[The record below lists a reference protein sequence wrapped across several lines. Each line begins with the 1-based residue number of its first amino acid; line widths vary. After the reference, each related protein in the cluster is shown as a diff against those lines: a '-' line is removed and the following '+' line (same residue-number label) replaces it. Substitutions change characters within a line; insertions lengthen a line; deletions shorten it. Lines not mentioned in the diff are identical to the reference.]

1 MNFIKNLFLYIFS
14 CLVLL
19 TAGIYL
25 CFLFVLP
32 PVFNSNVTG
41 LGNFLCR
48 QTGIK
53 MSFEGVKLKTTP
65 LLHVKLD
72 VLELSAADTGEI
84 KDLYADINLLD
95 FSKSIIQ
102 ADLIKI
108 NIDKIFELTSRN
120 KDKKTLKP
128 FNFRKLPEI
137 SAGSLVVEFNKNTL
151 IATNVNINAEKASFN
166 AEIKTPF
173 LDDTLIIS
181 DKGHINFDGESAY
194 AKDLEVKYGTSA
206 IYLNGKLTDNRKN
219 IDLHITG
226 ENLPVRDIEN
236 TLLFYQ
242 KSQDPA
248 KKFIENF
255 KDYKGSIDIDLNLK
269 HDGIYGK
276 CTASK
281 LSARAVWFEIPLY
294 FEKVVFNF
302 DKDKITSKAQGLV
315 GGQKAVH
322 TLNINHLGGEDKEVT
337 GNLSTVLGENFK
349 YVPELRIL
357 HSVNAE
363 ITYNIKRKKIT
374 VDYNLEIP
382 EQSDILYKNAYLGLR
397 DSKRRFSAQTLKDN
411 NDLKLTKYDYSII
424 NNGTIKNIITGNG
437 LFKKI
442 NGKFNPQF
450 ITCKTNGFAPA
461 SVTGSFGRYVHGGEF
476 NGNLKYNF
484 ISKEISGNFELIN
497 TRFKDYFV
505 KSAKILADK
514 KINIKAEGTYLK
526 EKFFCDLSA
535 RNKLTDEIYVYNLS
549 LFLDKYI
556 VKKRHSR
563 KHKSM
568 NLQKLKELDI
578 SSKVKESEVTIEN
591 WKINVNTIKK
601 DRLVLNDI
609 ELIGSLKND
618 VFTFTM
624 SKLWFAKGTLFGNGK
639 YDFRNDSSSLD
650 VTAEGINSNT
660 AADVLFNLP
669 GEVEGIA
676 NASLHIETKRKLDDI
691 QAKGDFSIENGFLP
705 KLGSTE
711 FMIKNNKKIK
721 AADLI
726 NVDFTKKKAFESDIK
741 GSFYMDNSL
750 LKDIRLTSRQKY
762 LSLFI
767 TGEYEI
773 HRQHAKMRLF
783 GKYNKE
789 APKGVK
795 ILFIPLNLILKV
807 VFRPEN
813 TMDLY
818 RNELKQIPPIETE
831 KANEKYFRVK
841 LEGNLNKDNVD
852 VEIKGIH
859 E

>member
-72 VLELSAADTGEI
+72 VPELSAAGTGEI

-102 ADLIKI
+102 ADLITINVDQISVLTRKI
-108 NIDKIFELTSRN
+108 
-120 KDKKTLKP
+120 KDKKTQKP
-128 FNFRKLPEI
+128 FDFRKLPEI
-137 SAGSLVVEFNKNTL
+137 SAGRLVVEFNKNTL
-151 IATNVNINAEKASFN
+151 TAENVNINAEKASFN

-194 AKDLEVKYGTSA
+194 AKDLEVKYGTSS

-226 ENLPVRDIEN
+226 ENLPVRDIEK

-255 KDYKGSIDIDLNLK
+255 KDYKGNIDVDLNLK
-269 HDGIYGK
+269 RDGIYGK

-281 LSARAVWFEIPLY
+281 LSARAVWFDIPLY
-294 FEKVVFNF
+294 FEKVIFNF

-322 TLNINHLGGEDKEVT
+322 TLNITHLGSEDKEVT
-337 GNLSTVLGENFK
+337 GNLFTLLGENFK

-397 DSKRRFSAQTLKDN
+397 NSKRRFSAQTLKDN

-424 NNGTIKNIITGNG
+424 NDGTIKNIITGNG

-450 ITCKTNGFAPA
+450 ITCKTNGYAPA
-461 SVTGSFGRYVHGGEF
+461 SVTGSFGRYVQGGEF
-476 NGNLKYNF
+476 KGDLKYDF
-484 ISKEISGNFELIN
+484 IERKIFGNFEVIN
-497 TRFKDYFV
+497 TRFRDYFV

-514 KINIKAEGTYLK
+514 TILIKAEGTYLK
-526 EKFFCDLSA
+526 QKFTCNLNA
-535 RNKLTDEIYVYNLS
+535 ENILQDEIYVYNLN

-556 VKKRHSR
+556 VKK
-563 KHKSM
+563 HKQKAKPA
-568 NLQKLKELDI
+568 NFEKLKEIDI
-578 SSKVKESEVTIEN
+578 SSKVMDADVTIEN
-591 WKINVNTIKK
+591 WKINVNKIRK
-601 DRLVLNDI
+601 DRLVLNDL
-609 ELIGSLKND
+609 ELVGSLKND
-618 VFTFTM
+618 VFTF
-624 SKLWFAKGTLFGNGK
+624 SLSELAFAQGTLLGKGK
-639 YDFRNDSSSLD
+639 YDFRNDSSCIDIS
-650 VTAEGINSNT
+650 ANGIDSNT
-660 AADVLFNLP
+660 AADILFNLP
-669 GEVEGIA
+669 GEVEGTA
-676 NASLHIETKRKLDDI
+676 NATLHIDTKRKLDDI
-691 QAKGDFSIENGFLP
+691 KAKGKFSIDNGFLP

-721 AADLI
+721 VADLVNI
-726 NVDFTKKKAFESDIK
+726 DFSKKKALESDIK
-741 GSFYMDNSL
+741 GSFVMDNTL
-750 LKDIRLTSRQKY
+750 LKDIKLTSRQKY
-762 LSLFI
+762 LSMLI
-767 TGEYEI
+767 TGEYEMK
-773 HRQHAKMRLF
+773 RQHAMMHLF

-795 ILFIPLNLILKV
+795 IFFVPLNFILKV

-813 TMDLY
+813 SMNIY

-841 LEGNLNKDNVD
+841 LEGNLNKENVD

>member
-72 VLELSAADTGEI
+72 VPELSAAGTGEI
-84 KDLYADINLLD
+84 MDLYADINLLD

-102 ADLIKI
+102 ADLITINVDQISVLTRKI
-108 NIDKIFELTSRN
+108 
-120 KDKKTLKP
+120 KDKKTQKP
-128 FNFRKLPEI
+128 FDFRKLPEI
-137 SAGSLVVEFNKNTL
+137 SAGRLVVEFNKNTL
-151 IATNVNINAEKASFN
+151 TAENVNINAEKASFN

-194 AKDLEVKYGTSA
+194 AKDLEVKYGTSS

-226 ENLPVRDIEN
+226 ENLPVRDIEK

-255 KDYKGSIDIDLNLK
+255 KDYKGNIDVDLNLK
-269 HDGIYGK
+269 RDGIYGK

-281 LSARAVWFEIPLY
+281 LSARAVWFDIPLY
-294 FEKVVFNF
+294 FEKVIFNF

-322 TLNINHLGGEDKEVT
+322 TLNITHLGSEDKEVT
-337 GNLSTVLGENFK
+337 GNLFTLLGENFK

-397 DSKRRFSAQTLKDN
+397 NSKRRFSAQTLKDN
-411 NDLKLTKYDYSII
+411 NDLKLTNYDYSII
-424 NNGTIKNIITGNG
+424 NDGTIKNIITGNG

-450 ITCKTNGFAPA
+450 ITCKTNGYAPA
-461 SVTGSFGRYVHGGEF
+461 SVTGSFGRYVQGGEF
-476 NGNLKYNF
+476 KGDLKYDF
-484 ISKEISGNFELIN
+484 IERKIFGNFEVIN
-497 TRFKDYFV
+497 TRFRDYFV

-514 KINIKAEGTYLK
+514 TILIKAEGTYLK
-526 EKFFCDLSA
+526 QKFTCNLNA
-535 RNKLTDEIYVYNLS
+535 ENILQDEIYVYNLN

-556 VKKRHSR
+556 VKK
-563 KHKSM
+563 HKQKAKPA
-568 NLQKLKELDI
+568 NFEKLKEIDI
-578 SSKVKESEVTIEN
+578 SSKVMDADVTIEN
-591 WKINVNTIKK
+591 WKINVNKIRK
-601 DRLVLNDI
+601 DRLVLNDL
-609 ELIGSLKND
+609 ELVGSLKND
-618 VFTFTM
+618 VFTF
-624 SKLWFAKGTLFGNGK
+624 SLSELAFAQGTLLGKGK
-639 YDFRNDSSSLD
+639 YDFRNDSSCIDIS
-650 VTAEGINSNT
+650 ANGIDSNT
-660 AADVLFNLP
+660 AADILFNLP
-669 GEVEGIA
+669 GEVEGTA
-676 NASLHIETKRKLDDI
+676 NATLHIDTKRKLDDI
-691 QAKGDFSIENGFLP
+691 KAKGKFSIDNGFLP

-721 AADLI
+721 VADLVNI
-726 NVDFTKKKAFESDIK
+726 DFSKKKALESDIK
-741 GSFYMDNSL
+741 GSFVMDNTL
-750 LKDIRLTSRQKY
+750 LKDIKLTSRQKY
-762 LSLFI
+762 LSMLI
-767 TGEYEI
+767 TGEYEMK
-773 HRQHAKMRLF
+773 RQHAMMHLF

-795 ILFIPLNLILKV
+795 IFFVPLNFILKV

-813 TMDLY
+813 SMNIY

-841 LEGNLNKDNVD
+841 LEGNLNKENVD

>member
-1 MNFIKNLFLYIFS
+1 MKFIKNLFIYIFS

-19 TAGIYL
+19 TTGIYL
-25 CFLFVLP
+25 CFLFLLP

-53 MSFEGVKLKTTP
+53 MSFEAVKLKTTP

-72 VLELSAADTGEI
+72 VPGLSAADTGEI

-108 NIDKIFELTSRN
+108 NVDKIFELTSRN

-137 SAGSLVVEFNKNTL
+137 SAGSFVVEFNKNTL
-151 IATNVNINAEKASFN
+151 TAENVNINAEKASFN

-194 AKDLEVKYGTSA
+194 AKDLEVKYGTSS

-226 ENLPVRDIEN
+226 ENLPVRDIEK

-255 KDYKGSIDIDLNLK
+255 KDYKGNIDVDLNLK
-269 HDGIYGK
+269 RDGIYGK

-281 LSARAVWFEIPLY
+281 LSARAVWFDIPLY
-294 FEKVVFNF
+294 FEKVIFNF

-322 TLNINHLGGEDKEVT
+322 TLNITHLGSEDKEVT
-337 GNLSTVLGENFK
+337 GNLFTLLGENFK

-397 DSKRRFSAQTLKDN
+397 NSKRRFSAQTLKDN
-411 NDLKLTKYDYSII
+411 NDLKLTNYDYSII
-424 NNGTIKNIITGNG
+424 NDGTIKNIITGNG

-450 ITCKTNGFAPA
+450 ITCKTNGYAPA
-461 SVTGSFGRYVHGGEF
+461 SVTGSFGRYVQGGEF
-476 NGNLKYNF
+476 KGDLKYDF
-484 ISKEISGNFELIN
+484 IERKIFGNFEVIN
-497 TRFKDYFV
+497 TRFRDYFV

-514 KINIKAEGTYLK
+514 TILIKAEGTYLK
-526 EKFFCDLSA
+526 QKFTCNLNA
-535 RNKLTDEIYVYNLS
+535 ENILQDEIYVYNLN

-556 VKKRHSR
+556 VKK
-563 KHKSM
+563 HKQKAKPA
-568 NLQKLKELDI
+568 NFEKLKEIDI
-578 SSKVKESEVTIEN
+578 SSKVMDADVTIEN
-591 WKINVNTIKK
+591 WKINVNKIRK
-601 DRLVLNDI
+601 DRLVLNDL
-609 ELIGSLKND
+609 ELVGSLKND
-618 VFTFTM
+618 VFTF
-624 SKLWFAKGTLFGNGK
+624 SLSELAFAQGTLLGKGK
-639 YDFRNDSSSLD
+639 YDFRNDSSCIDIS
-650 VTAEGINSNT
+650 ANGIDSNT
-660 AADVLFNLP
+660 AADILFNLP
-669 GEVEGIA
+669 GEVEGTA
-676 NASLHIETKRKLDDI
+676 NATLHIDTKRKLDDI
-691 QAKGDFSIENGFLP
+691 KAKGKFSIDNGFLP

-721 AADLI
+721 VADLVNI
-726 NVDFTKKKAFESDIK
+726 DFSKKKALESDIK
-741 GSFYMDNSL
+741 GSFVMDNTL
-750 LKDIRLTSRQKY
+750 LKDIKLTSRQKY
-762 LSLFI
+762 LSMLI
-767 TGEYEI
+767 TGEYEMK
-773 HRQHAKMRLF
+773 RQHAMMHLF

-795 ILFIPLNLILKV
+795 IFFVPLNFILKV

-813 TMDLY
+813 SMNIY

-841 LEGNLNKDNVD
+841 LEGNLNKENVD

>member
-1 MNFIKNLFLYIFS
+1 MKFIKNLFLYIFS
-14 CLVLL
+14 FLGLIAAV
-19 TAGIYL
+19 AYF
-25 CFLFVLP
+25 CFLFLLP
-32 PVFNSNVTG
+32 PVFNSNVSS
-41 LGNFLCR
+41 LESFLCR

-53 MSFEGVKLKTTP
+53 ISSDRVKLKTTP
-65 LLHVKLD
+65 LLHVKLY
-72 VLELSAADTGEI
+72 LPELSAAGTGEI

-102 ADLIKI
+102 ADLITI
-108 NIDKIFELTSRN
+108 NVDKISEFTG
-120 KDKKTLKP
+120 KKKSNTESKP
-128 FNFRKLPEI
+128 FDFRKLPGI
-137 SAGSLVVEFNKNTL
+137 SAGKFIVEFNKNKLT
-151 IATNVNINAEKASFN
+151 AENVSINAEKASFN

-181 DKGHINFDGESAY
+181 DKGSLYFDGENVFAEN
-194 AKDLEVKYGTSA
+194 LEVKYGTSSL
-206 IYLNGKLTDNRKN
+206 YLNGKLTDNRKN

-226 ENLPVRDIEN
+226 ENLPVRDIEK

-242 KSQDPA
+242 KSQDPT

-255 KDYKGSIDIDLNLK
+255 KDYKGNIDVDLNLK
-269 HDGIYGK
+269 RDGIYGK

-281 LSARAVWFEIPLY
+281 LSARAVWFDIPLY
-294 FEKVVFNF
+294 FEKVIFNF

-322 TLNINHLGGEDKEVT
+322 TLNITHLGSEDKEVT
-337 GNLSTVLGENFK
+337 GNLFTLLGENFK

-382 EQSDILYKNAYLGLR
+382 EQSDILYKSAYLGLR

-411 NDLKLTKYDYSII
+411 NDLKLTRYDYSII
-424 NNGTIKNIITGNG
+424 NDGTIKNIITGNG
-437 LFKKI
+437 LFKKM

-450 ITCKTNGFAPA
+450 ITCKTNGYAPA

-535 RNKLTDEIYVYNLS
+535 KNKLTDEIYVYNLS

-556 VKKRHSR
+556 VKKRHGG

-591 WKINVNTIKK
+591 WKIKVNTIKK

-624 SKLWFAKGTLFGNGK
+624 SRLEFAKGKLFGTGK

-676 NASLHIETKRKLDDI
+676 NANLHIDTKRKLDDI
-691 QAKGDFSIENGFLP
+691 QAKGEFSIDNGFLP

-721 AADLI
+721 VADLI

-741 GSFYMDNSL
+741 GSFYMDNST
-750 LKDIRLTSRQKY
+750 LKDIHLTSRQKY

-773 HRQHAKMRLF
+773 RRQHAKMRLF

-795 ILFIPLNLILKV
+795 ILFVPLNLILKV

-813 TMDLY
+813 SMNIY
-818 RNELKQIPPIETE
+818 SNELKQIPPIETE

-841 LEGNLNKDNVD
+841 LEGNLNKENVD

>member
-1 MNFIKNLFLYIFS
+1 MKFIKNLFIYIFS

-19 TAGIYL
+19 TTGIYL
-25 CFLFVLP
+25 CFLFILP
-32 PVFNSNVTG
+32 PVLNSNVSS
-41 LGNFLCR
+41 LESFLCR

-53 MSFEGVKLKTTP
+53 ISSDKVKLKTTP

-72 VLELSAADTGEI
+72 VPELSAAGTGEI

-102 ADLIKI
+102 ADLITI
-108 NIDKIFELTSRN
+108 NVDQISVLTRKN
-120 KDKKTLKP
+120 KDKKTPKP
-128 FNFRKLPEI
+128 FDFRKLPEI
-137 SAGSLVVEFNKNTL
+137 SAGRLVIEFNKNTL
-151 IATNVNINAEKASFN
+151 TAENININAEKASFN

-194 AKDLEVKYGTSA
+194 AKDLEVKYGTSS

-226 ENLPVRDIEN
+226 ENLPVRDIEK

-255 KDYKGSIDIDLNLK
+255 KDYKGNIDVDLNLK
-269 HDGIYGK
+269 RDGIYGK

-281 LSARAVWFEIPLY
+281 LSARAVWFDIPLY
-294 FEKVVFNF
+294 FEKVIFNF
-302 DKDKITSKAQGLV
+302 DKDKITTKAQGLV

-322 TLNINHLGGEDKEVT
+322 TLNITHLGSEDKEVT
-337 GNLSTVLGENFK
+337 GNLFTLLGENFK

-397 DSKRRFSAQTLKDN
+397 NSKRRFSAQTLKDN
-411 NDLKLTKYDYSII
+411 NDLKLTNYDYSII
-424 NNGTIKNIITGNG
+424 NDGTIKNIITGNG

-450 ITCKTNGFAPA
+450 ITCKTNGYAPA
-461 SVTGSFGRYVHGGEF
+461 SVTGSFGRYVQGGEF
-476 NGNLKYNF
+476 KGDLKYDF
-484 ISKEISGNFELIN
+484 IERKIFGNFEVIN
-497 TRFKDYFV
+497 TRFRDYFV

-514 KINIKAEGTYLK
+514 TILIKAEGTYLK
-526 EKFFCDLSA
+526 QKFTCNLNA
-535 RNKLTDEIYVYNLS
+535 ENILQDEIYVYNLN

-556 VKKRHSR
+556 VKK
-563 KHKSM
+563 HKQKAKPA
-568 NLQKLKELDI
+568 NFEKLKEIDI
-578 SSKVKESEVTIEN
+578 SSKVMDADVTIEN
-591 WKINVNTIKK
+591 WKINVNKIRK
-601 DRLVLNDI
+601 DRLVLNDL
-609 ELIGSLKND
+609 ELVGSLKND
-618 VFTFTM
+618 VFTF
-624 SKLWFAKGTLFGNGK
+624 SLSELAFAQGTLLGKGK
-639 YDFRNDSSSLD
+639 YDFRNDSSCIDIS
-650 VTAEGINSNT
+650 ANGIDSNT
-660 AADVLFNLP
+660 AADILFNLP
-669 GEVEGIA
+669 GEVEGTA
-676 NASLHIETKRKLDDI
+676 NATLHIDTKRKLDDI
-691 QAKGDFSIENGFLP
+691 KAKGKFSIDNGFLP

-721 AADLI
+721 VADLVNI
-726 NVDFTKKKAFESDIK
+726 DFSKKKALESDIK
-741 GSFYMDNSL
+741 GSFVMDNTL
-750 LKDIRLTSRQKY
+750 LKDIKLTSRQKY
-762 LSLFI
+762 LSMLI
-767 TGEYEI
+767 TGEYEMK
-773 HRQHAKMRLF
+773 RQHAMMHLF

-789 APKGVK
+789 APKGIK
-795 ILFIPLNLILKV
+795 IFFVPLNFILKV

-813 TMDLY
+813 SMNIY

-841 LEGNLNKDNVD
+841 LEGNLNKENVD

>member
-1 MNFIKNLFLYIFS
+1 MKFIKNLFIYIFS

-19 TAGIYL
+19 TTGIYL
-25 CFLFVLP
+25 CFLFLLP

-53 MSFEGVKLKTTP
+53 MSFEGMKLKTTP
-65 LLHVKLD
+65 LLHVKLY
-72 VLELSAADTGEI
+72 LPELSAAGTGEI

-102 ADLIKI
+102 ADLITI
-108 NIDKIFELTSRN
+108 NVDKISVLTRKN
-120 KDKKTLKP
+120 KDKKTPKP
-128 FNFRKLPEI
+128 FDFRKLPEI
-137 SAGSLVVEFNKNTL
+137 SAGRLVVEFNKNTL
-151 IATNVNINAEKASFN
+151 TAENVNINAEKASFN

-194 AKDLEVKYGTSA
+194 AKDLEVKYGTSS

-226 ENLPVRDIEN
+226 ENLPVRDIEK

-255 KDYKGSIDIDLNLK
+255 KDYKGNIDVDLNLK
-269 HDGIYGK
+269 RDGIYGK

-281 LSARAVWFEIPLY
+281 LSARAVWFDIPLY
-294 FEKVVFNF
+294 FEKVIFNF

-322 TLNINHLGGEDKEVT
+322 TLNITHLGSEDKEVT
-337 GNLSTVLGENFK
+337 GNLFTLLGENFK

-397 DSKRRFSAQTLKDN
+397 NSKRRFSAQTLKDN
-411 NDLKLTKYDYSII
+411 NDLKLTNYDYSII
-424 NNGTIKNIITGNG
+424 NDGTIKNIITGNG

-450 ITCKTNGFAPA
+450 ITCKTNGYAPA
-461 SVTGSFGRYVHGGEF
+461 SVTGSFGRYVQGGEF
-476 NGNLKYNF
+476 KGDLKYDF
-484 ISKEISGNFELIN
+484 IERKIFGNFEVIN
-497 TRFKDYFV
+497 TRFRDYFV

-514 KINIKAEGTYLK
+514 TILIKAEGTYLK
-526 EKFFCDLSA
+526 QKFTCNLNA
-535 RNKLTDEIYVYNLS
+535 ENILQDEIYVYNLN

-556 VKKRHSR
+556 VKK
-563 KHKSM
+563 HKQKAKPA
-568 NLQKLKELDI
+568 NFEKLKEIDI
-578 SSKVKESEVTIEN
+578 SSKVMDADVTIEN
-591 WKINVNTIKK
+591 WKINVNKIRK
-601 DRLVLNDI
+601 DRLVLNDL
-609 ELIGSLKND
+609 ELVGSLKND
-618 VFTFTM
+618 VFTF
-624 SKLWFAKGTLFGNGK
+624 SLSELAFAQGTLLGKGK
-639 YDFRNDSSSLD
+639 YDFRNDSSCIDIS
-650 VTAEGINSNT
+650 ANGIDSNT
-660 AADVLFNLP
+660 AADILFNLP
-669 GEVEGIA
+669 GEVEGTA
-676 NASLHIETKRKLDDI
+676 NATLHIDTKRKLDDI
-691 QAKGDFSIENGFLP
+691 KAKGKFSIDNGFLP

-721 AADLI
+721 VADLVNI
-726 NVDFTKKKAFESDIK
+726 DFSKKKALESDIK
-741 GSFYMDNSL
+741 GSFVMDNTL
-750 LKDIRLTSRQKY
+750 LKDIKLTSRQKY
-762 LSLFI
+762 LSMLI
-767 TGEYEI
+767 TGEYEMK
-773 HRQHAKMRLF
+773 RQHAMMHLF

-795 ILFIPLNLILKV
+795 IFFVPLNFILKV

-813 TMDLY
+813 SMNIY

-841 LEGNLNKDNVD
+841 LEGNLNKENVD

>member
-1 MNFIKNLFLYIFS
+1 MNFIKNLFIYIFS

-19 TAGIYL
+19 ATGIYL

-32 PVFNSNVTG
+32 PLFNSNVTG

-72 VLELSAADTGEI
+72 VPELSAAGTGEI
-84 KDLYADINLLD
+84 MDLYADINLLD

-108 NIDKIFELTSRN
+108 NVDKIFELTSRN

-137 SAGSLVVEFNKNTL
+137 SAGSFVVEFNKNTL
-151 IATNVNINAEKASFN
+151 TAENININAEKASFN

-322 TLNINHLGGEDKEVT
+322 TLNITHLGSEDKEVT
-337 GNLSTVLGENFK
+337 GNLFTLLGENFK

-397 DSKRRFSAQTLKDN
+397 NSKRRFSAQTLKDN
-411 NDLKLTKYDYSII
+411 NDLKLTNYDYSII
-424 NNGTIKNIITGNG
+424 NDGTIKNIITGNG

-450 ITCKTNGFAPA
+450 ITCKTNGYAPA
-461 SVTGSFGRYVHGGEF
+461 SVTGSFGRYVQGGEF
-476 NGNLKYNF
+476 KGDLKYDF
-484 ISKEISGNFELIN
+484 IERKIFGNFEVIN
-497 TRFKDYFV
+497 TRFRDYFV

-514 KINIKAEGTYLK
+514 TILIKAEGTYLK
-526 EKFFCDLSA
+526 QKFTCNLNA
-535 RNKLTDEIYVYNLS
+535 ENILQDEIYVYNLN

-556 VKKRHSR
+556 VKK
-563 KHKSM
+563 HKQKAKPA
-568 NLQKLKELDI
+568 NFEKLKEIDI
-578 SSKVKESEVTIEN
+578 SSKVMDADVTIEN
-591 WKINVNTIKK
+591 WKINVNKIRK
-601 DRLVLNDI
+601 DRLVLNDL
-609 ELIGSLKND
+609 ELVGSLKND
-618 VFTFTM
+618 VFTF
-624 SKLWFAKGTLFGNGK
+624 SLSELAFAQGTLLGKGK
-639 YDFRNDSSSLD
+639 YDFRNDSSCIDIS
-650 VTAEGINSNT
+650 ANGIDSNT
-660 AADVLFNLP
+660 AADILFNLP
-669 GEVEGIA
+669 GEVEGTA
-676 NASLHIETKRKLDDI
+676 NATLHIDTKRKLDDI
-691 QAKGDFSIENGFLP
+691 KAKGKFSIDNGFLP

-721 AADLI
+721 VADLVNI
-726 NVDFTKKKAFESDIK
+726 DFSKKKALESDIK
-741 GSFYMDNSL
+741 GSFVMDNTL
-750 LKDIRLTSRQKY
+750 LKDIKLTSRQKY
-762 LSLFI
+762 LSMLI
-767 TGEYEI
+767 TGEYEMK
-773 HRQHAKMRLF
+773 RQHAMMHLF

-795 ILFIPLNLILKV
+795 IFFVPLNFILKV

-813 TMDLY
+813 SMNIY

-841 LEGNLNKDNVD
+841 LEGNLNKENVD

>member
-72 VLELSAADTGEI
+72 VPELSAAGTGEI
-84 KDLYADINLLD
+84 MDLYADINLLD

-102 ADLIKI
+102 ADLITINVDQISVLTRKI
-108 NIDKIFELTSRN
+108 
-120 KDKKTLKP
+120 KDKKTQKP
-128 FNFRKLPEI
+128 FDFRKLPEI
-137 SAGSLVVEFNKNTL
+137 SAGRLVVEFNKNTL
-151 IATNVNINAEKASFN
+151 TAENVNINAEKASFN

-194 AKDLEVKYGTSA
+194 AKDLEVKYGTSS

-226 ENLPVRDIEN
+226 ENLPVRDIEK

-255 KDYKGSIDIDLNLK
+255 KDYKGNIDVDLNLK
-269 HDGIYGK
+269 RDGIYGK

-281 LSARAVWFEIPLY
+281 LSARAVWFDIPLY
-294 FEKVVFNF
+294 FEKVIFNF

-322 TLNINHLGGEDKEVT
+322 TLNITHLGSEDKEVT

-397 DSKRRFSAQTLKDN
+397 NSKRRFSAQTLKDN
-411 NDLKLTKYDYSII
+411 NDLKLTNYDYSII
-424 NNGTIKNIITGNG
+424 NDGTIKNIITGNG

-450 ITCKTNGFAPA
+450 ITCKTNGYAPA
-461 SVTGSFGRYVHGGEF
+461 SVTGSFGRYVQGGEF
-476 NGNLKYNF
+476 KGDLKYDF
-484 ISKEISGNFELIN
+484 IERKIFGNFEVIN
-497 TRFKDYFV
+497 TRFRDYFV

-514 KINIKAEGTYLK
+514 TILIKAEGTYLK
-526 EKFFCDLSA
+526 QKFTCNLNA
-535 RNKLTDEIYVYNLS
+535 ENILQDEIYVYNLN

-556 VKKRHSR
+556 VKK
-563 KHKSM
+563 HKQKAKPA
-568 NLQKLKELDI
+568 NFEKLKEIDI
-578 SSKVKESEVTIEN
+578 SSKVMDADVTIEN
-591 WKINVNTIKK
+591 WKINVNKIRK
-601 DRLVLNDI
+601 DRLVLNDL
-609 ELIGSLKND
+609 ELVGSLKND
-618 VFTFTM
+618 VFTF
-624 SKLWFAKGTLFGNGK
+624 SLSELAFAQGTLLGKGK
-639 YDFRNDSSSLD
+639 YDFRNDSSCIDIS
-650 VTAEGINSNT
+650 ANGIDSNT
-660 AADVLFNLP
+660 AADILFNLP
-669 GEVEGIA
+669 GEVEGTA
-676 NASLHIETKRKLDDI
+676 NATLHIDTKRKLDDI
-691 QAKGDFSIENGFLP
+691 KAKGKFSIDNGFLP

-721 AADLI
+721 VADLVNI
-726 NVDFTKKKAFESDIK
+726 DFSKKKALESDIK
-741 GSFYMDNSL
+741 GSFVMDNTL
-750 LKDIRLTSRQKY
+750 LKDIKLTSRQKY
-762 LSLFI
+762 LSMLI
-767 TGEYEI
+767 TGEYEMK
-773 HRQHAKMRLF
+773 RQHAMMHLF

-795 ILFIPLNLILKV
+795 IFFVPLNFILKV

-813 TMDLY
+813 SMNIY

-841 LEGNLNKDNVD
+841 LEGNLNKENVD

>member
-1 MNFIKNLFLYIFS
+1 MKFIKNLFIYIFS

-19 TAGIYL
+19 ATGIYL

-32 PVFNSNVTG
+32 PLFNSNVNS
-41 LGNFLCR
+41 LENFICR

-72 VLELSAADTGEI
+72 VPGLSAAGTGEI

-102 ADLIKI
+102 ADLITI
-108 NIDKIFELTSRN
+108 NVDQISVLTRRN
-120 KDKKTLKP
+120 KDKKTPKP
-128 FNFRKLPEI
+128 FDFRKLPEI
-137 SAGSLVVEFNKNTL
+137 SAGRLVVEFNKNTL
-151 IATNVNINAEKASFN
+151 TAENVNINAEKASFN

-194 AKDLEVKYGTSA
+194 AKDLEVKYGTSS

-226 ENLPVRDIEN
+226 ESLPVRDIEK

-255 KDYKGSIDIDLNLK
+255 KDYKGNIDVDLNLK
-269 HDGIYGK
+269 RDGIYGK

-281 LSARAVWFEIPLY
+281 LSARAVWFDIPLY
-294 FEKVVFNF
+294 FEKVIFNF

-322 TLNINHLGGEDKEVT
+322 TLNITHLGSEDKEVT
-337 GNLSTVLGENFK
+337 GNLFTLLGENFK

-374 VDYNLEIP
+374 VDYNLELP

-397 DSKRRFSAQTLKDN
+397 NSKRRFSAQTLKDN
-411 NDLKLTKYDYSII
+411 NDLKLTNYDYSII
-424 NNGTIKNIITGNG
+424 NDGTIKNIITGNG

-450 ITCKTNGFAPA
+450 ITCKTNGYAPA
-461 SVTGSFGRYVHGGEF
+461 SVTGSFGRYVQGGEF
-476 NGNLKYNF
+476 KGDLKYDF
-484 ISKEISGNFELIN
+484 IERKIFGNFEVIN
-497 TRFKDYFV
+497 TRFRDYFV

-514 KINIKAEGTYLK
+514 TILIKAEGTYLK
-526 EKFFCDLSA
+526 QKFTCNLNA
-535 RNKLTDEIYVYNLS
+535 ENILQDEIYVYNLN

-556 VKKRHSR
+556 VKK
-563 KHKSM
+563 HKQKAKPA
-568 NLQKLKELDI
+568 NFEKLKEIDI
-578 SSKVKESEVTIEN
+578 SSKVMDADVTIEN
-591 WKINVNTIKK
+591 WKINVNKIRK
-601 DRLVLNDI
+601 DRLVLNDL
-609 ELIGSLKND
+609 ELVGSLKND
-618 VFTFTM
+618 VFTF
-624 SKLWFAKGTLFGNGK
+624 SLSELAFAQGTLLGKGK
-639 YDFRNDSSSLD
+639 YDFRNDSSCIDIS
-650 VTAEGINSNT
+650 ANGIDSNT
-660 AADVLFNLP
+660 AADILFNLP
-669 GEVEGIA
+669 GEVEGTA
-676 NASLHIETKRKLDDI
+676 NATLHIDTKRKLDDI
-691 QAKGDFSIENGFLP
+691 KAKGKFSIDNGFLP

-721 AADLI
+721 VADLVNI
-726 NVDFTKKKAFESDIK
+726 DFSKKKALESDIK
-741 GSFYMDNSL
+741 GSFVMDNTL
-750 LKDIRLTSRQKY
+750 LKDIKLTSRQKY
-762 LSLFI
+762 LSMLI
-767 TGEYEI
+767 TGEYEMK
-773 HRQHAKMRLF
+773 RQHAMMHLF

-795 ILFIPLNLILKV
+795 IFFVPLNFILKV

-813 TMDLY
+813 SMNIY

-841 LEGNLNKDNVD
+841 LEGNLNKDKVD

>member
-1 MNFIKNLFLYIFS
+1 MKFIKNLFIYIFS

-19 TAGIYL
+19 TTGIYL
-25 CFLFVLP
+25 CFLFILP

-72 VLELSAADTGEI
+72 VPELSAAGTGEI

-102 ADLIKI
+102 ADLITINVDQISVLTRKI
-108 NIDKIFELTSRN
+108 
-120 KDKKTLKP
+120 KDKKTPKP
-128 FNFRKLPEI
+128 FDFRKLPEI
-137 SAGSLVVEFNKNTL
+137 SAGRLVIEFNKNTL
-151 IATNVNINAEKASFN
+151 TAENININAEKASFN

-194 AKDLEVKYGTSA
+194 AKDLEVKYGTSS

-226 ENLPVRDIEN
+226 ENLPVRDIEK

-255 KDYKGSIDIDLNLK
+255 KDYKGNIDVDLNLK
-269 HDGIYGK
+269 RDGIYGK

-281 LSARAVWFEIPLY
+281 LSARAVWFDIPLY
-294 FEKVVFNF
+294 FEKVIFNF

-322 TLNINHLGGEDKEVT
+322 TLNITHLGSEDKEVT
-337 GNLSTVLGENFK
+337 GNLFTLLGENFK

-397 DSKRRFSAQTLKDN
+397 NSKRRFSAQTLKDN
-411 NDLKLTKYDYSII
+411 NDLKLTNYDYSII
-424 NNGTIKNIITGNG
+424 SDGTIKNIITGNG

-450 ITCKTNGFAPA
+450 ITCKTNGYAPA
-461 SVTGSFGRYVHGGEF
+461 SVTGSFGRYVQGGEF
-476 NGNLKYNF
+476 KGDLKYDF
-484 ISKEISGNFELIN
+484 IERKIFGNFEVIN
-497 TRFKDYFV
+497 TRFRDYFV

-514 KINIKAEGTYLK
+514 TILIKAEGTYLK
-526 EKFFCDLSA
+526 QKFTCNLNA
-535 RNKLTDEIYVYNLS
+535 ENILQDEIYVYNLN

-556 VKKRHSR
+556 VKK
-563 KHKSM
+563 HKQKAKPA
-568 NLQKLKELDI
+568 NFEKLKEIDI
-578 SSKVKESEVTIEN
+578 SSKVMDADVTIEN
-591 WKINVNTIKK
+591 WKINVNKIRKN
-601 DRLVLNDI
+601 RLVLNDL
-609 ELIGSLKND
+609 ELVGSLKND
-618 VFTFTM
+618 VFTF
-624 SKLWFAKGTLFGNGK
+624 SLSELAFAQGTLLGKGK
-639 YDFRNDSSSLD
+639 YDFRNDSSCIDIS
-650 VTAEGINSNT
+650 ANGIDSNT
-660 AADVLFNLP
+660 AADILFNLP
-669 GEVEGIA
+669 GEVEGTA
-676 NASLHIETKRKLDDI
+676 NATLHIDTKRKLDDI
-691 QAKGDFSIENGFLP
+691 KAKGKFSIDNGFLP

-721 AADLI
+721 VADLVNI
-726 NVDFTKKKAFESDIK
+726 DFSKKKALESDIK
-741 GSFYMDNSL
+741 GSFVMDNTL
-750 LKDIRLTSRQKY
+750 LKDIKLTSRQKY
-762 LSLFI
+762 LSMLI
-767 TGEYEI
+767 TGEYEMK
-773 HRQHAKMRLF
+773 RQHAMMHLF

-795 ILFIPLNLILKV
+795 IFFVPLNFILKV

-813 TMDLY
+813 SMNIY

-841 LEGNLNKDNVD
+841 LEGNLNKENVD

>member
-1 MNFIKNLFLYIFS
+1 MNFIKNLFIYIFS

-19 TAGIYL
+19 TTGIYL
-25 CFLFVLP
+25 CFLFILP
-32 PVFNSNVTG
+32 PVFNSNVNS
-41 LGNFLCR
+41 LENFICR

-72 VLELSAADTGEI
+72 VPELSAAGTGKI
-84 KDLYADINLLD
+84 NDLYADINLLD

-102 ADLIKI
+102 ADLITINVDQISVLTRKI
-108 NIDKIFELTSRN
+108 
-120 KDKKTLKP
+120 KDKKTQKP
-128 FNFRKLPEI
+128 FDFRKLPEI
-137 SAGSLVVEFNKNTL
+137 SAGRLVIEFNKNTL
-151 IATNVNINAEKASFN
+151 TAENININAEKASFN

-194 AKDLEVKYGTSA
+194 AKDLEVKYGTSS

-226 ENLPVRDIEN
+226 ENLPVRDIEK

-255 KDYKGSIDIDLNLK
+255 KDYKGNIDVDLNLK
-269 HDGIYGK
+269 RDGIYGK

-281 LSARAVWFEIPLY
+281 LSARAVWFDIPLY
-294 FEKVVFNF
+294 FEKVIFNF

-322 TLNINHLGGEDKEVT
+322 TLNITHLGSEDKEVT
-337 GNLSTVLGENFK
+337 GNLFTLLGENFK

-397 DSKRRFSAQTLKDN
+397 NSKRRFSAQTLKDN
-411 NDLKLTKYDYSII
+411 NDLKLTNYDYSII
-424 NNGTIKNIITGNG
+424 NDGTIKNIITGNG

-450 ITCKTNGFAPA
+450 ITCKTNGYAPA
-461 SVTGSFGRYVHGGEF
+461 SVTGSFGRYVQGGEF
-476 NGNLKYNF
+476 KGDLKYDF
-484 ISKEISGNFELIN
+484 IERKIFGNFEVIN
-497 TRFKDYFV
+497 TRFRDYFV

-514 KINIKAEGTYLK
+514 TILIKAEGTYLK
-526 EKFFCDLSA
+526 QKFTCNLNA
-535 RNKLTDEIYVYNLS
+535 ENILQDEIYVYNLN

-556 VKKRHSR
+556 VKK
-563 KHKSM
+563 HKQKAKPA
-568 NLQKLKELDI
+568 NFEKLKEIDI
-578 SSKVKESEVTIEN
+578 SSKVMDADVTIEN
-591 WKINVNTIKK
+591 WKINVNKIRK
-601 DRLVLNDI
+601 DRLVLNDL
-609 ELIGSLKND
+609 ELVGSLKND
-618 VFTFTM
+618 VFTF
-624 SKLWFAKGTLFGNGK
+624 SLSELAFAQGTLLGKGK
-639 YDFRNDSSSLD
+639 YDFRNDSSCIDIS
-650 VTAEGINSNT
+650 ANGIDSNT
-660 AADVLFNLP
+660 AADILFNLP
-669 GEVEGIA
+669 GEVEGTA
-676 NASLHIETKRKLDDI
+676 NATLHIDTKRKLDDI
-691 QAKGDFSIENGFLP
+691 KAKGKFSIDNGFLP

-721 AADLI
+721 VADLVNI
-726 NVDFTKKKAFESDIK
+726 DFSKKKALESDIK
-741 GSFYMDNSL
+741 GSFVMDNTL
-750 LKDIRLTSRQKY
+750 LKDIKLTSRQKY
-762 LSLFI
+762 LSMLI
-767 TGEYEI
+767 TGEYEMK
-773 HRQHAKMRLF
+773 RQHAMMHLF

-795 ILFIPLNLILKV
+795 IFFVPLNFILKV

-813 TMDLY
+813 SMNIY

-841 LEGNLNKDNVD
+841 LEGNLNKENVD

>member
-1 MNFIKNLFLYIFS
+1 MKFIKNLFIYIFS

-19 TAGIYL
+19 TTGIYL
-25 CFLFVLP
+25 CFLFILP
-32 PVFNSNVTG
+32 PVLNSNVSS
-41 LGNFLCR
+41 LESFLCR

-53 MSFEGVKLKTTP
+53 ISSDKVKLKTTP

-72 VLELSAADTGEI
+72 VPELSAAGTGEI

-102 ADLIKI
+102 ADLITI
-108 NIDKIFELTSRN
+108 NVDQISVLTRKN
-120 KDKKTLKP
+120 KDKKTPKP
-128 FNFRKLPEI
+128 FDFRKLPEI
-137 SAGSLVVEFNKNTL
+137 SAGRLVIEFNKNTL
-151 IATNVNINAEKASFN
+151 TAENININAEKASFN

-194 AKDLEVKYGTSA
+194 AKDLEVKYGTSS

-226 ENLPVRDIEN
+226 ENLPVRDIEK

-255 KDYKGSIDIDLNLK
+255 KDYKGNIDVDLNLK
-269 HDGIYGK
+269 RDGIYGK

-281 LSARAVWFEIPLY
+281 LSARAVWFDIPLY
-294 FEKVVFNF
+294 FEKVIFNF

-322 TLNINHLGGEDKEVT
+322 TLNITHLGSEDKEVT
-337 GNLSTVLGENFK
+337 GNLFTLLGENFK

-397 DSKRRFSAQTLKDN
+397 NSKRRFSAQTLKDN
-411 NDLKLTKYDYSII
+411 NDLKLTNYDYSII
-424 NNGTIKNIITGNG
+424 NDGTIKNIITGNG

-450 ITCKTNGFAPA
+450 ITCKTNGYAPA
-461 SVTGSFGRYVHGGEF
+461 SVTGSFGRYVQGGEF
-476 NGNLKYNF
+476 KGDLKYDF
-484 ISKEISGNFELIN
+484 IERKIFGNFEVIN
-497 TRFKDYFV
+497 TRFRDYFV

-514 KINIKAEGTYLK
+514 TILIKAEGTYLK
-526 EKFFCDLSA
+526 QKFTCNLNA
-535 RNKLTDEIYVYNLS
+535 ENILQDEIYVYNLN

-556 VKKRHSR
+556 VKK
-563 KHKSM
+563 HKQKAKPA
-568 NLQKLKELDI
+568 NFEKLKEIDI
-578 SSKVKESEVTIEN
+578 SSKVMDADVTIEN
-591 WKINVNTIKK
+591 WKINVNKIRK
-601 DRLVLNDI
+601 DRLVLNDL
-609 ELIGSLKND
+609 ELVGSLKND
-618 VFTFTM
+618 VFTF
-624 SKLWFAKGTLFGNGK
+624 SLSELAFAQGTLLGKGK
-639 YDFRNDSSSLD
+639 YDFRNDSSCIDIS
-650 VTAEGINSNT
+650 ANGIDSNT
-660 AADVLFNLP
+660 AADILFNLP
-669 GEVEGIA
+669 GEVEGTA
-676 NASLHIETKRKLDDI
+676 NATLHIDTKRKLDDI
-691 QAKGDFSIENGFLP
+691 KAKGKFSIDNGFLP

-721 AADLI
+721 VADLVNI
-726 NVDFTKKKAFESDIK
+726 DFSKKKALESDIK
-741 GSFYMDNSL
+741 GSFVMDNTL
-750 LKDIRLTSRQKY
+750 LKDIKLTSRQKY
-762 LSLFI
+762 LSMLI
-767 TGEYEI
+767 TGEYEMK
-773 HRQHAKMRLF
+773 RQHAMMHLF

-789 APKGVK
+789 APKGIK
-795 ILFIPLNLILKV
+795 IFFVPLNFILKV

-813 TMDLY
+813 SMNIY

-841 LEGNLNKDNVD
+841 LEGNLNKENVD

>member
-1 MNFIKNLFLYIFS
+1 MKFIKNLFIYIFS
-14 CLVLL
+14 FLGFIAAV
-19 TAGIYL
+19 AYL
-25 CFLFVLP
+25 CFLFLLP

-53 MSFEGVKLKTTP
+53 MSFEGMKLKTTP

-72 VLELSAADTGEI
+72 VPELSAAGTGEI

-102 ADLIKI
+102 ADLITI
-108 NIDKIFELTSRN
+108 NVDKIFELTSRN

-137 SAGSLVVEFNKNTL
+137 SAGSFVVEFNKNTL
-151 IATNVNINAEKASFN
+151 TAENVNINAEKASFN

-194 AKDLEVKYGTSA
+194 AKDLEVKYGTSS

-226 ENLPVRDIEN
+226 ENLPVRDIEK

-255 KDYKGSIDIDLNLK
+255 KDYKGNIDVDLNLK
-269 HDGIYGK
+269 RDGIYGK

-281 LSARAVWFEIPLY
+281 LSARAVWFDIPLY
-294 FEKVVFNF
+294 FEKVIFTFV
-302 DKDKITSKAQGLV
+302 KDKITSKAQGLV

-322 TLNINHLGGEDKEVT
+322 TLNITHLGSEDKEVT
-337 GNLSTVLGENFK
+337 GNLFTLLGENFK

-397 DSKRRFSAQTLKDN
+397 NSKRRFSAQTLKDN
-411 NDLKLTKYDYSII
+411 NDLKLTNYDYSII
-424 NNGTIKNIITGNG
+424 NDGTIKNIITGNG

-450 ITCKTNGFAPA
+450 ITCKTNGYAPA
-461 SVTGSFGRYVHGGEF
+461 SVTGSFGRYVQGGEF
-476 NGNLKYNF
+476 KGDLKYDF
-484 ISKEISGNFELIN
+484 IERKIFGNFEVIN
-497 TRFKDYFV
+497 TRFRDYFV

-514 KINIKAEGTYLK
+514 TILIKAEGTYLK
-526 EKFFCDLSA
+526 QKFTCNLNA
-535 RNKLTDEIYVYNLS
+535 ENILQDEIYVYNLN

-556 VKKRHSR
+556 VKK
-563 KHKSM
+563 HKQ
-568 NLQKLKELDI
+568 NAKPANFEKLKEIDI
-578 SSKVKESEVTIEN
+578 SSKVMDADVTIEN
-591 WKINVNTIKK
+591 WKINVNKIRK
-601 DRLVLNDI
+601 DRLVLNDL
-609 ELIGSLKND
+609 ELVGSLKND
-618 VFTFTM
+618 VFTF
-624 SKLWFAKGTLFGNGK
+624 SLSELAFAQGTLLGKGK
-639 YDFRNDSSSLD
+639 YDFRNDSSCIDIS
-650 VTAEGINSNT
+650 ANGIDSNT
-660 AADVLFNLP
+660 AADILFNLP
-669 GEVEGIA
+669 REVEGTA
-676 NASLHIETKRKLDDI
+676 NATLHIDTKRKLDDI
-691 QAKGDFSIENGFLP
+691 KAKGKFSIDNGFLP

-721 AADLI
+721 VADLVNI
-726 NVDFTKKKAFESDIK
+726 DFSKKKALESDIK
-741 GSFYMDNSL
+741 GSFVMDNTL
-750 LKDIRLTSRQKY
+750 LKDIKLTSRQKY
-762 LSLFI
+762 LSMLI
-767 TGEYEI
+767 TGEYEMK
-773 HRQHAKMRLF
+773 RQHAMMHLF

-795 ILFIPLNLILKV
+795 IFFVPLNFILKV

-813 TMDLY
+813 SMNIY

-841 LEGNLNKDNVD
+841 LEGNLNKENVD

>member
-1 MNFIKNLFLYIFS
+1 MKFIKNLFIYIFS

-19 TAGIYL
+19 TTGIYL
-25 CFLFVLP
+25 CFLFLLP

-72 VLELSAADTGEI
+72 VPGLSAAGTGKI
-84 KDLYADINLLD
+84 NDLYADINLLD

-102 ADLIKI
+102 ADLITI
-108 NIDKIFELTSRN
+108 NVDQISVLTRRN
-120 KDKKTLKP
+120 KDKKTPKP
-128 FNFRKLPEI
+128 FDFRKLPEI
-137 SAGSLVVEFNKNTL
+137 SAGSFVVEFNKNTL
-151 IATNVNINAEKASFN
+151 TAENVNINAEKASFN

-194 AKDLEVKYGTSA
+194 AKDLEVKYGTSS

-226 ENLPVRDIEN
+226 ENLPVRDIEK

-322 TLNINHLGGEDKEVT
+322 TLNITHLGSEDKEVT
-337 GNLSTVLGENFK
+337 GNLFTLLGENFK

-382 EQSDILYKNAYLGLR
+382 EQSDILYKNAYLELR

-450 ITCKTNGFAPA
+450 ITCKTNGYAPA
-461 SVTGSFGRYVHGGEF
+461 SVTGSFGRYVQGGEF
-476 NGNLKYNF
+476 KGDLKYDF
-484 ISKEISGNFELIN
+484 IERKIFGNFEVIN
-497 TRFKDYFV
+497 TRFRDYFV

-514 KINIKAEGTYLK
+514 TILIKAEGTYLK
-526 EKFFCDLSA
+526 QKFTCNLNA
-535 RNKLTDEIYVYNLS
+535 ENILQDEIYVYNLN

-556 VKKRHSR
+556 VKK
-563 KHKSM
+563 HKQKAKPA
-568 NLQKLKELDI
+568 NFEKLKEIDI
-578 SSKVKESEVTIEN
+578 SSKVMDADVTIEN
-591 WKINVNTIKK
+591 WKINVNKIRK
-601 DRLVLNDI
+601 DRLVLNDL
-609 ELIGSLKND
+609 ELVGSLKND
-618 VFTFTM
+618 VFTF
-624 SKLWFAKGTLFGNGK
+624 SLSELAFAQGTLLGKGK
-639 YDFRNDSSSLD
+639 YDFRNDSSCIDIS
-650 VTAEGINSNT
+650 ANGIDSNT
-660 AADVLFNLP
+660 AADILFNLP
-669 GEVEGIA
+669 GEVEGTA
-676 NASLHIETKRKLDDI
+676 NATLHIDTKRKLDDI
-691 QAKGDFSIENGFLP
+691 KAKGKFSIDNGFLP

-721 AADLI
+721 VADLVNI
-726 NVDFTKKKAFESDIK
+726 DFSKKKALESDIK
-741 GSFYMDNSL
+741 GSFVMDNTL
-750 LKDIRLTSRQKY
+750 LKDIKLTSRQKY
-762 LSLFI
+762 LSMLI
-767 TGEYEI
+767 TGEYEMK
-773 HRQHAKMRLF
+773 RQHAMMHLF

-795 ILFIPLNLILKV
+795 IFFVPLNFILKV

-813 TMDLY
+813 SMNIY

-841 LEGNLNKDNVD
+841 LEGNLNKENVD

>member
-1 MNFIKNLFLYIFS
+1 MNFIKNLFIYIFS

-19 TAGIYL
+19 ATGIYL

-32 PVFNSNVTG
+32 PLFNSNVTG

-72 VLELSAADTGEI
+72 VPELSAAGTGEI
-84 KDLYADINLLD
+84 MDLYADINLLD

-108 NIDKIFELTSRN
+108 NVDKIFELTSRN

-137 SAGSLVVEFNKNTL
+137 SAGSFVVEFNKNTL
-151 IATNVNINAEKASFN
+151 TAENININAEKASFN

-294 FEKVVFNF
+294 FEKVIFNF

-322 TLNINHLGGEDKEVT
+322 TLNITHLGSEDKEVT
-337 GNLSTVLGENFK
+337 GNLFTLLGENFK

-397 DSKRRFSAQTLKDN
+397 NSKRRFSAQTLKDN
-411 NDLKLTKYDYSII
+411 NDLKLTNYDYSII
-424 NNGTIKNIITGNG
+424 NDGTIKNIITGNG

-450 ITCKTNGFAPA
+450 ITCKTNGYAPA
-461 SVTGSFGRYVHGGEF
+461 SVTGSFGRYVQGGEF
-476 NGNLKYNF
+476 KGDLKYDF
-484 ISKEISGNFELIN
+484 IERKIFGNFEVIN
-497 TRFKDYFV
+497 TRFRDYFV

-514 KINIKAEGTYLK
+514 TILIKAEGTYLK
-526 EKFFCDLSA
+526 QKFTCNLNA
-535 RNKLTDEIYVYNLS
+535 ENILQDEIYVYNLN

-556 VKKRHSR
+556 VKK
-563 KHKSM
+563 HKQKAKPA
-568 NLQKLKELDI
+568 NFEKLKEIDI
-578 SSKVKESEVTIEN
+578 SSKVMDADVTIEN
-591 WKINVNTIKK
+591 WKINVNKIRK
-601 DRLVLNDI
+601 DRLVLNDL
-609 ELIGSLKND
+609 ELVGSLKND
-618 VFTFTM
+618 VFTF
-624 SKLWFAKGTLFGNGK
+624 SLSELAFAQGTLLGKGK
-639 YDFRNDSSSLD
+639 YDFRNDSSCIDIS
-650 VTAEGINSNT
+650 ANGIDSNT
-660 AADVLFNLP
+660 AADILFNLP
-669 GEVEGIA
+669 GEVEGTA
-676 NASLHIETKRKLDDI
+676 NATLHIDTKRKLDDI
-691 QAKGDFSIENGFLP
+691 KAKGKFSIDNGFLP

-721 AADLI
+721 VADLVNI
-726 NVDFTKKKAFESDIK
+726 DFSKKKALESDIK
-741 GSFYMDNSL
+741 GSFVMDNTL
-750 LKDIRLTSRQKY
+750 LKDIKLTSRQKY
-762 LSLFI
+762 LSMLI
-767 TGEYEI
+767 TGEYEMK
-773 HRQHAKMRLF
+773 RQHAMMHLF

-795 ILFIPLNLILKV
+795 IFFVPLNFILKV

-813 TMDLY
+813 SMNIY

-841 LEGNLNKDNVD
+841 LEGNLNKENVD

>member
-72 VLELSAADTGEI
+72 VPGLSAAGTGKI
-84 KDLYADINLLD
+84 NDLYADINLLD

-102 ADLIKI
+102 ADLITI
-108 NIDKIFELTSRN
+108 NVDQISVLTRKN
-120 KDKKTLKP
+120 KDKKTQKP
-128 FNFRKLPEI
+128 FDFRKLPEI
-137 SAGSLVVEFNKNTL
+137 SAGRLVVEFNKNTL
-151 IATNVNINAEKASFN
+151 TAENVNINAEKASFN

-194 AKDLEVKYGTSA
+194 AKDLEVKYGTSS

-226 ENLPVRDIEN
+226 ENLPVRDIEK

-255 KDYKGSIDIDLNLK
+255 KDYKGNIDVDLNLK
-269 HDGIYGK
+269 RDGIYGK

-281 LSARAVWFEIPLY
+281 LSARAVWFDIPLY
-294 FEKVVFNF
+294 FEKVIFNF

-322 TLNINHLGGEDKEVT
+322 TLNITHLGSEDKEVT
-337 GNLSTVLGENFK
+337 GNLFTLLGENFK

-397 DSKRRFSAQTLKDN
+397 NSKRRFSAQTLKDN

-450 ITCKTNGFAPA
+450 ITCKTNGYAPA
-461 SVTGSFGRYVHGGEF
+461 SVTGSFGRYVQGGEF
-476 NGNLKYNF
+476 KGDLKYDF
-484 ISKEISGNFELIN
+484 IERKIFGNFEVIN
-497 TRFKDYFV
+497 TRFRDYFV

-514 KINIKAEGTYLK
+514 TILIKAEGTYLK
-526 EKFFCDLSA
+526 QKFTCNLNA
-535 RNKLTDEIYVYNLS
+535 ENILQDEIYVYNLN

-556 VKKRHSR
+556 VKK
-563 KHKSM
+563 HKQKAKPA
-568 NLQKLKELDI
+568 NFEKLKEIDI
-578 SSKVKESEVTIEN
+578 SSKVMDADVTIEN
-591 WKINVNTIKK
+591 WKINVNKIRK
-601 DRLVLNDI
+601 DRLVLNDL
-609 ELIGSLKND
+609 ELVGSLKND
-618 VFTFTM
+618 VFTF
-624 SKLWFAKGTLFGNGK
+624 SLSELAFAQGTLLGKGK
-639 YDFRNDSSSLD
+639 YDFRNDSSCIDIS
-650 VTAEGINSNT
+650 ANGIDSNT
-660 AADVLFNLP
+660 AADILFNLP
-669 GEVEGIA
+669 GEVEGTA
-676 NASLHIETKRKLDDI
+676 NATLHIDTKRKLDDI
-691 QAKGDFSIENGFLP
+691 KAKGKFSIDNGFLP

-721 AADLI
+721 VADLVNI
-726 NVDFTKKKAFESDIK
+726 DFSKKKALESDIK
-741 GSFYMDNSL
+741 GSFVMDNTL
-750 LKDIRLTSRQKY
+750 LKDIKLTSRQKY
-762 LSLFI
+762 LSMLI
-767 TGEYEI
+767 TGEYEMK
-773 HRQHAKMRLF
+773 RQHAMMHLF

-795 ILFIPLNLILKV
+795 IFFVPLNFILKV

-813 TMDLY
+813 SMNIY

-841 LEGNLNKDNVD
+841 LEGNLNKENVD

>member
-72 VLELSAADTGEI
+72 VPELSAAGTGKI
-84 KDLYADINLLD
+84 NDLYADINLLD

-108 NIDKIFELTSRN
+108 NVDKIFELTSRN

-137 SAGSLVVEFNKNTL
+137 SAGSFVVEFNKNTL
-151 IATNVNINAEKASFN
+151 TAENVNINAEKASFN

-194 AKDLEVKYGTSA
+194 AKDLEVKYGTSS

-226 ENLPVRDIEN
+226 ENLPVRDIEK

-255 KDYKGSIDIDLNLK
+255 KDYKGSIDVDLNLK
-269 HDGIYGK
+269 RDGIYGK

-281 LSARAVWFEIPLY
+281 LSARAVWFDIPLY
-294 FEKVVFNF
+294 FEKVIFNF

-322 TLNINHLGGEDKEVT
+322 TLNITHLGSEDKEVT
-337 GNLSTVLGENFK
+337 GNLFTLLGENFK

-397 DSKRRFSAQTLKDN
+397 NSKRRFSAQTLKDN
-411 NDLKLTKYDYSII
+411 NDLKLTNYDYSII
-424 NNGTIKNIITGNG
+424 NDGTIKNIIAGNG

-450 ITCKTNGFAPA
+450 ITCKTNGYAPA
-461 SVTGSFGRYVHGGEF
+461 SVTGSFGRYVQGGEF
-476 NGNLKYNF
+476 KGDLKYDF
-484 ISKEISGNFELIN
+484 IERKIFGNFEVIN
-497 TRFKDYFV
+497 TRFRDYFV

-514 KINIKAEGTYLK
+514 TILIKAEGTYLK
-526 EKFFCDLSA
+526 QKFTCNLNA
-535 RNKLTDEIYVYNLS
+535 ENILQDEIYVYNLN

-556 VKKRHSR
+556 VKK
-563 KHKSM
+563 HKQKAKPA
-568 NLQKLKELDI
+568 NFEKLKEIDI
-578 SSKVKESEVTIEN
+578 SSKVMDADVTIEN
-591 WKINVNTIKK
+591 WKINVNKIRK
-601 DRLVLNDI
+601 DRLVLNDL
-609 ELIGSLKND
+609 ELVGSLKND
-618 VFTFTM
+618 VFTF
-624 SKLWFAKGTLFGNGK
+624 SLSELAFAQGTLLGKGK
-639 YDFRNDSSSLD
+639 YDFRNDSSCIDIS
-650 VTAEGINSNT
+650 ANGIDSNT
-660 AADVLFNLP
+660 AADILFNLP
-669 GEVEGIA
+669 GEVEGTA
-676 NASLHIETKRKLDDI
+676 NATLHIDTKRKLDDI
-691 QAKGDFSIENGFLP
+691 KAKGKFSIDNGFLP

-721 AADLI
+721 VADLVNI
-726 NVDFTKKKAFESDIK
+726 DFSKKKALESDIK
-741 GSFYMDNSL
+741 GSFVMDNTL
-750 LKDIRLTSRQKY
+750 LKDIKLTSRQKY
-762 LSLFI
+762 LSMLI
-767 TGEYEI
+767 TGEYEMK
-773 HRQHAKMRLF
+773 RQHAMMHLF

-795 ILFIPLNLILKV
+795 IFFVPLNFILKV

-813 TMDLY
+813 SMNIY

-841 LEGNLNKDNVD
+841 LEGNLNKENVD